1 MRLEWIASKIC
12 IPCWAVGTELAF
24 GFSYVWFEI
33 SLRSGI
39 FSKRY
44 IMGRMDFVSWRLRA
58 KSLWGK
64 PSKNYFP
71 CIHCEF

>member
-12 IPCWAVGTELAF
+12 IPCWAVGAELAF
-24 GFSYVWFEI
+24 GFSYVWFGI

-44 IMGRMDFVSWRLRA
+44 IMGRMDFVSWHLREK
-58 KSLWGK
+58 KSLGQAL
-64 PSKNYFP
+64 
-71 CIHCEF
+71 